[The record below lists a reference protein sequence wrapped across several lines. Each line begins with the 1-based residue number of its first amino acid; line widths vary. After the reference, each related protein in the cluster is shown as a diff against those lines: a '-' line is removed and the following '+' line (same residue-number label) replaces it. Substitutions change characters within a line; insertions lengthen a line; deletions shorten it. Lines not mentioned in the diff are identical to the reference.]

1 MTKRPSVYMASTI
14 LLFSCKGTTTSQKK
28 EGEILQYEWEINPS
42 EERGK
47 PSITRGSS
55 TTLTCS
61 N

>member
-1 MTKRPSVYMASTI
+1 MSPGMDARQRVPQALQRYR
-14 LLFSCKGTTTSQKK
+14 GTTTSQKK
-28 EGEILQYEWEINPS
+28 EGEILQYEWEIHPS

-55 TTLTCS
+55 TTLTCG